1 MFFQQILP
9 PLENCFLPYYHSH
22 IIFLFSRCAMVQW
35 LEICIPTPGV
45 LSSKTVS
52 DSRSTQTFILP
63 SSIIWVPGIPR
74 GLTVKSKLFP
84 RSSSPAL
91 RQLNLFHRKGVLRF
105 LRHLHFCDFNES
117 TKSKIWD
124 IVIGITEH

>member
-9 PLENCFLPYYHSH
+9 PLGNCFLPYYHSH
-22 IIFLFSRCAMVQW
+22 IIFSFLRCAMVQW

-45 LSSKTVS
+45 LSSKAVNDSKVDS
-52 DSRSTQTFILP
+52 DFILP
-63 SSIIWVPGIPR
+63 RSIIWVPGIPR
-74 GLTVKSKLFP
+74 GLVVKSKLFP
-84 RSSSPAL
+84 RSSSPVL
-91 RQLNLFHRKGVLRF
+91 RQLNPIHRKGVLRF
-105 LRHLHFCDFNES
+105 LRHLDFCDFNES